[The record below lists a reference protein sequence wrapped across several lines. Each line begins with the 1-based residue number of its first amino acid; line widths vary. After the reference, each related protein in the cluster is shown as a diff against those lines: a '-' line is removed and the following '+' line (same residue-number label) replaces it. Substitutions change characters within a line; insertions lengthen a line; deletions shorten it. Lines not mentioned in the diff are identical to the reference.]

1 VAKVEQKYLI
11 DSEVL
16 EHLLSMLRDG
26 VARGAT
32 DKEIWEQ
39 TREILDPEYRTKTDQ
54 ALREKAEGRVKRFK
68 DTKEMLDDLH
78 SR

>member
-1 VAKVEQKYLI
+1 MARVEQKYLI
-11 DSEVL
+11 DREVL

-26 VARGAT
+26 VARGAS

-39 TREILDPEYRTKTDQ
+39 TLEILDPEYRARVEQSLKE
-54 ALREKAEGRVKRFK
+54 AAEGKVKHFK
-68 DTKEMLDDLH
+68 DAKEMLDDLH

>member
-1 VAKVEQKYLI
+1 MAKVEQKYLI